1 MFILFYFIYLSISN
15 ILYYLNFLIIIM
27 LIIFVKDNFTKIP
40 YSDDGSIC
48 SLDSVA
54 SLQYSKTSKTWALIE
69 INQSLI

>member
-1 MFILFYFIYLSISN
+1 MFILFYFIFIFYN
-15 ILYYLNFLIIIM
+15 ILYYLNFVIIIM
-27 LIIFVKDNFTKIP
+27 LIIFVKDYFTKIP

-69 INQSLI
+69 INPSFI